1 MIADQLKALAIGD
14 FEDVLV
20 ESVKSSLINN
30 FESRLDNQMTAVNR
44 AQNDILTGTYVSNE
58 DWIRNVLSVSK
69 AEIMEVASKV
79 KLQNIYFLDGGN

>member
-1 MIADQLKALAIGD
+1 
-14 FEDVLV
+14 
-20 ESVKSSLINN
+20 
-30 FESRLDNQMTAVNR
+30 MTAVNR

-58 DWIRNVLSVSK
+58 DWIRNVLNVSK